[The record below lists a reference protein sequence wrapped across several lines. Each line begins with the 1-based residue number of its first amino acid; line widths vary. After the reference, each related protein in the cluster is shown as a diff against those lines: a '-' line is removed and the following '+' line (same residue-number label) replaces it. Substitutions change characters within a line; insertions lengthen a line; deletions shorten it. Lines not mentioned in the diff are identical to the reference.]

1 VGRYGGDDHRSPGSS
16 AFGRAAGLGVVELA
30 LPALTVVSGL
40 QLLRL
45 MVSTVV
51 GVYRDRFGAPL
62 VNLACSPSW
71 WSGSGSWPAR
81 PARYSAG
88 GGSWW

>member
-1 VGRYGGDDHRSPGSS
+1 VTTIGVPVRPRSGGRPAS
-16 AFGRAAGLGVVELA
+16 AVVELA

-81 PARYSAG
+81 PPGYSAG

>member
-1 VGRYGGDDHRSPGSS
+1 V
-16 AFGRAAGLGVVELA
+16 AELA

-71 WSGSGSWPAR
+71 WWAR
-81 PARYSAG
+81 VPGRPGCSAG